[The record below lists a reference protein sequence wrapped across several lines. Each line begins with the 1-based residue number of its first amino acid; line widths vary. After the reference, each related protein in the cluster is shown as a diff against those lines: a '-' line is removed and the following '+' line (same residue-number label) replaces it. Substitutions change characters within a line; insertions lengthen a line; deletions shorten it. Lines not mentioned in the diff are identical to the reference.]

1 MSEEERKR
9 RLSYRQMR
17 QRYIKIQAIV
27 LIVALI
33 LTVAFAALA
42 IALNKTHYVNYTE
55 KSSVDYG
62 VHLKPNEFYEESF
75 LGKDYAYIA
84 SLIDRVEASFNYGMN
99 IDSKADVSFVYTYS
113 IDSVIQIRDVRSGK
127 LLYSHTENELPNRT
141 QTVTGSSVDV
151 KQTVFIDY
159 AKYNDVAERF
169 IDKYKLR
176 DTTASLILQMNVSV
190 VGASEEFHN
199 STNTNSY
206 VSSISIPLT
215 SDTVEVKITSMIP
228 AEAEKILSYTTE
240 NIADVFRTIAIIFLA
255 ISVIIALILILYVY
269 ASRNVDIT
277 YEIRVKRLLS
287 AYKSFIQRLQNEF
300 DTSGYQLLM
309 LSAFNEMLEI
319 RDTIQSPILMYENS
333 DKTCT
338 RFLIPTNTKILYVYE
353 LKVADYDEI
362 YGASIPEGT
371 DAPSGDNGSAD
382 LVAEAPEAQPKTSE
396 SAVLIFD
403 TAPEATVEETVTE
416 ESLKSEEAAIA
427 SEAPTAEQVTEEIS
441 EQEQPPIDEE
451 AAEQKSNSETEEIPA
466 CEACA
471 PSVSQENGVETAVEE
486 ISEEP
491 LQQSEAIKELLE
503 HIVEID
509 DDSEDGDSAIA
520 CVGEDGNLIK
530 IICSRSFTS
539 NLIQSNPQVKH
550 YYNELKNHILSYKGV
565 KSRVSWRLETYK
577 KGRIQLF
584 KMKIRGKTICLYCAL
599 DPEKYDRAKFFHE
612 KSEAKV
618 FASVPMMVRI
628 KSDRGLKRAK
638 GLIDDVMKSFSIPP
652 IDNAP
657 VLDYAKDYPYE
668 TTKVLVEKG
677 LIKILLPGSVAAE
690 PKPHHHVHKKVI
702 EVVRE
707 DSVEEMVILDSNE
720 IENEEITEIIEAP
733 TPSLSDIDYDDSSEQ
748 VDEGFLETEEHPGI
762 DVIGVVWPER
772 PKRNK
777 IYRYDP
783 DGECV
788 SVGDIVIVPT
798 YDASKNRHV
807 VRKAAVAH
815 ANHKIDPDTLKF
827 PVKKIIGVLHTKHID
842 SSDEN
847 KTTLAAE

>member
-9 RLSYRQMR
+9 RLSYRQKR
-17 QRYIKIQAIV
+17 KKYIKIQTLV

-33 LTVAFAALA
+33 LTVSFAALA

-55 KSSVDYG
+55 KSNVDYG

-84 SLIDRVEASFNYGMN
+84 SLIDKVEASFNYGMN
-99 IDSKADVSFVYTYS
+99 VDSKSDVSFVYTYS

-141 QTVTGSSVDV
+141 QTVTGSSVAV

-190 VGASEEFHN
+190 VGASDEFHN
-199 STNTNSY
+199 ATNTNSY

-240 NIADVFRTIAIIFLA
+240 NIADVFRTIAIIFLV
-255 ISVIIALILILYVY
+255 ISVIIALVLVLYVY
-269 ASRNVDIT
+269 ISRNVDIT

-300 DTSGYQLLM
+300 NTSGYQLLM

-362 YGASIPEGT
+362 YGASIPEGS
-371 DAPSGDNGSAD
+371 DGPSGDNGSAD
-382 LVAEAPEAQPKTSE
+382 FVTEVTEAQPKTSE
-396 SAVLIFD
+396 NAVLIFD
-403 TAPEATVEETVTE
+403 TAPETTVEETVTE
-416 ESLKSEEAAIA
+416 ESLKSEEAAEA
-427 SEAPTAEQVTEEIS
+427 SEAPAAEQVTEEIPES
-441 EQEQPPIDEE
+441 
-451 AAEQKSNSETEEIPA
+451 
-466 CEACA
+466 EACT
-471 PSVSQENGVETAVEE
+471 PSVSQENDVETAVEE

-491 LQQSEAIKELLE
+491 LQQSDAIKELLE

-509 DDSEDGDSAIA
+509 DNNEDGDSAIA
-520 CVGEDGNLIK
+520 CIGEDGNLIK
-530 IICSRSFTS
+530 IICTRSFTS

-638 GLIDDVMKSFSIPP
+638 GLIDDVMQRFSIPP

-668 TTKVLVEKG
+668 TTRVLVEKG
-677 LIKILLPGSVAAE
+677 LIKILLPGGVAAE

-783 DGECV
+783 DGERV

-827 PVKKIIGVLHTKHID
+827 PVKKIIGVLHTKHIG
-842 SSDEN
+842 SSDGN
-847 KTTLAAE
+847 KKTLATE